1 MTVVRGVVE
10 HGDERGRTLGFPTAN
25 VQLVDDQIEDGVWA
39 AVVRIDSGQWAVAA
53 VSIGRRRTCY
63 AQEGIKLLEAH
74 LLDFSEDL
82 YGRKL
87 SVVLA
92 VKLREQQNFS
102 SIHALTEQ
110 LSHDVVATRRW
121 ARQHHPWLVVPGTRQ
136 SDNDA
141 GTWPDWARTAPR
153 ERAEILRRAFD
164 LVTARVEDFALLL
177 TLEMG
182 KPLSEARGEVAYG
195 AEFLRWFSEET
206 VRDYGR
212 YLTTP
217 EGRNKILVQ
226 HKPVGPCLLIT
237 PWNFPLAMAT
247 RKVAPAIAAGC
258 TMVLKPAKLTPLTAQ
273 LFAQT
278 MLDAGLPAGVLNV
291 VASSSASGISGPL
304 LADPRLRK
312 VSFTGSTPVGK
323 RLMAAAAENVL
334 RTSMELG
341 GNAPFIVFED
351 ADLEKAVE
359 GAMAAK
365 MRNMG
370 EACTAANRFLVQ
382 ESVAA
387 EFTRKF
393 AAAMGDLTTGRGT
406 DPETQVGPLIDAG
419 AREDVHALVT
429 AAVAAGATAVT
440 GGAPIKGEGYFYQP
454 TVLGDVPNGAEI
466 LRQEI
471 FGPVAPVT
479 TFTTEEDAV
488 RLANA
493 SEYGLASYVYSRDFN
508 RLLRV
513 AEQIEFGMVGF
524 NAGVISNAAAP
535 FRRRQTVR
543 PRPRRRLR
551 GHRGVHHD
559 PIHRHRRSLCRIERP
574 ENGDG

>member
-1 MTVVRGVVE
+1 MTTSLAGAPAVS
-10 HGDERGRTLGFPTAN
+10 RTREAELLASVPTG
-25 VQLVDDQIEDGVWA
+25 LLIG
-39 AVVRIDSGQWAVAA
+39 GQWRDASDGGTFDVHDP
-53 VSIGRRRTCY
+53 STG
-63 AQEGIKLLEAH
+63 
-74 LLDFSEDL
+74 D
-82 YGRKL
+82 
-87 SVVLA
+87 VLA
-92 VKLREQQNFS
+92 TLASATS
-102 SIHALTEQ
+102 SDALAA
-110 LSHDVVATRRW
+110 L
-121 ARQHHPWLVVPGTRQ
+121 
-136 SDNDA
+136 DA
-141 GTWPDWARTAPR
+141 ADAVQASWARTAPR

-164 LVTARVEDFALLL
+164 LVTARAEDFALLM

-182 KPLSEARGEVAYG
+182 KPLAEARGELTYG
-195 AEFLRWFSEET
+195 AEFLRWFSEEA

-212 YLTTP
+212 YSVSPDGKSRL
-217 EGRNKILVQ
+217 LVQ
-226 HKPVGPCLLIT
+226 KKPVGPCLLIT

-247 RKVAPAIAAGC
+247 RKVAPAVAAGC

-312 VSFTGSTPVGK
+312 ISFTGSTPVGK
-323 RLMAAAAENVL
+323 RLMAAATDNVL

-351 ADLEKAVE
+351 ADLDKAVV

-382 ESVAA
+382 ETVAA
-387 EFTRKF
+387 EFPQKF
-393 AAAMGDLTTGRGT
+393 AAAMGALTVGRGT
-406 DPETQVGPLIDAG
+406 EPGTQVGPLIDAG
-419 AREDVHALVT
+419 ARDDVHALVS
-429 AAVAAGATAVT
+429 AAVDAGATALT
-440 GGAPIKGEGYFYQP
+440 GGAPVAGAGYFYPP
-454 TVLGDVPNGAEI
+454 TVLANVPNDADI

-479 TFTTEEDAV
+479 TFATEQEAIA
-488 RLANA
+488 LANA
-493 SEYGLASYVYSRDFN
+493 TEYGLASYLYSSDLN

-524 NAGVISNAAAP
+524 NTGAISNAAAP
-535 FRRRQTVR
+535 F
-543 PRPRRRLR
+543 
-551 GHRGVHHD
+551 GGVKHSGLGREGGAEGIAEYTTTQYIGIAD
-559 PIHRHRRSLCRIERP
+559 PYA
-574 ENGDG
+574 G